1 MYFRPPSGVSDVNSA
16 ESGRRAVHGPN
27 WLGEYL
33 AEAGALD
40 ETRLFTAHQ
49 QSEDWQRLFDSLQ
62 SLRGEELDR
71 RQREIRREL
80 SANGVSYNVH
90 GDPKGL
96 NRPWQLDPIPLLVDG
111 TEWNA
116 LSDGLM
122 QRAKLLNHILHDVYG
137 ERSLIRNG
145 LLPAE
150 LVYAHQG
157 FLHACDGIH
166 IPGPQQLL
174 LYAADLARGPDGNW
188 WVISDRTQAPS
199 GIGYALENRQC
210 LARVMPQL
218 FRECHVRRLGDFF
231 GQLRTLLQKLAPV
244 DNPTIGVLTAGPLNE
259 TYFEHA
265 YLAAHLG
272 YPLLQGDDLTTRDGQ
287 VRLKTVEGLLP
298 VDVIL
303 RRLDDIWCDPLE
315 LRTDSRLGI
324 AGLVEATRRGNV
336 LIANPLGSSLLEN
349 PGMFPFLQQI
359 CRHYL
364 GEDLKLQN
372 AATWWCGHPKECQ
385 HVLDNLD
392 RMVIKPIYNQAQ
404 TLFGHKMSALDKKYW
419 RDRIRSYPHHFVGQE
434 HVGFS
439 TTPALIDGRIRPRQV
454 VLRKLLVA
462 RNAGYQ
468 VMPGGLAHV
477 SITEHASS
485 INART
490 GGISK
495 DVWVTTD
502 EPDRFNPS
510 WRNAPSTSKE
520 FTESESLPSR
530 AAENLFWV
538 GRYAE
543 RAETTARLLRILLR
557 ELSEFEEIDTP
568 EKRREVHM
576 LFTSLQQQVDIPAP
590 ETPLKKLRP
599 AWYREQVSG
608 WLQNVGLDDLLGAFQ
623 SAAFNVRDL
632 WSSDTWRLVGEIQGF
647 SRRLRRTNPGHL
659 SRLTSLLDHLL
670 TTLFAFA
677 GLTTES
683 MIHQQGWRL
692 LELGR
697 RLERGQT
704 LCMHLA
710 IQLGPVLPPVEE
722 HDVLENLLSMHESL
736 ITHRRRNRSQI
747 TPLTVLRL
755 LMLDGNNPR
764 SLMSQVESIR
774 AALELLPRDRNRQE
788 LLPEQKHALEL
799 STALQLCNAGELLQL
814 VDGQE
819 QREALQNTL
828 NHWQD
833 ALMVVSESL
842 SERMFA
848 HTAGIH
854 QLVTPGVVEDL

>member
-1 MYFRPPSGVSDVNSA
+1 MADVQVSPGASRGPSWFGN
-16 ESGRRAVHGPN
+16 
-27 WLGEYL
+27 YL

-40 ETRLFTAHQ
+40 ETRLFAAHQ
-49 QSEDWQRLFDSLQ
+49 QTSEWERLFASLEA
-62 SLRGEELDR
+62 LGGEELDR
-71 RQREIRREL
+71 RQRDIRREL

-96 NRPWQLDPIPLLVDG
+96 NRPWQLDPLPLLVSG
-111 TEWNA
+111 AEWQV
-116 LSDGLM
+116 LCDGLM
-122 QRAKLLNHILHDVYG
+122 QRANLLNLILQDIYG
-137 ERSLIRNG
+137 PRSLIRNG

-150 LVYAHQG
+150 LAYAHQG

-199 GIGYALENRQC
+199 GTGYALENRQC

-244 DNPTIGVLTAGPLNE
+244 ENPTIGVLTAGPLNE

-303 RRLDDIWCDPLE
+303 RRLDDLWCDPLE
-315 LRTDSRLGI
+315 LRSDSRLGVS
-324 AGLVEATRRGNV
+324 GLVEAARRDNV
-336 LIANPLGSSLLEN
+336 LIANPLGSGVLEN
-349 PGMFPFLQQI
+349 PGMFPFLQRI
-359 CRHYL
+359 CRHFM

-372 AATWWCGHPKECQ
+372 AATWWCGHPRECQ
-385 HVLDNLD
+385 HVLDNID

-404 TLFGHKMSALDKKYW
+404 TMFGQLMSAADRKHW
-419 RDRIRSYPHHFVGQE
+419 RERIRSYPHHYVGQE

-439 TTPALIDGRIRPRQV
+439 TAPTFIDGRIRPRQA
-454 VLRKLLVA
+454 VLRSMLVA

-468 VMPGGLAHV
+468 VMPGGLAHISV
-477 SITEHASS
+477 SEQASS
-485 INART
+485 INTRT

-495 DVWVTTD
+495 DVWVTTE
-502 EPDRFNPS
+502 EPDRFNPA
-510 WRNAPSTSKE
+510 WRNAPRSSSDL
-520 FTESESLPSR
+520 TESENLPSR

-557 ELSEFEEIDTP
+557 ELSEFEEIDAP

-576 LFTSLQQQVDIPAP
+576 LFVSLYQQVDIPVP
-590 ETPLKKLRP
+590 EVPRKKLRP
-599 AWYREQVSG
+599 AWYREQVSD
-608 WLQNVGLDDLLGAFQ
+608 WLQETGLEELLGAFQ
-623 SAAFNVRDL
+623 GAAFNVRDL
-632 WSSDTWRLVGEIQGF
+632 WSSDTWRLVGEIQGY
-647 SRRLRRTNPGHL
+647 SRRLRRTHPGHL
-659 SRLTSLLDHLL
+659 ARLMSLLDQLL

-697 RLERGQT
+697 RIERGQT

-710 IQLGPVLPPVEE
+710 IQLCPVLAPSEE
-722 HDVLENLLSMHESL
+722 HDVLENLLAIHESL

-755 LMLDGNNPR
+755 LMLDGTNPR
-764 SLMSQVESIR
+764 SLMNQAENIR
-774 AALELLPRDRNRQE
+774 AALELLPHDRNRFD

-799 STALQLCNAGELLQL
+799 CTALKLCNAGELLQL
-814 VDGQE
+814 CDGQE
-819 QREALQNTL
+819 QREALESTL
-828 NHWQD
+828 NSWQEL
-833 ALMVVSESL
+833 LMEISQSI
-842 SERMFA
+842 SERLFA
-848 HTAGIH
+848 HTAGMH